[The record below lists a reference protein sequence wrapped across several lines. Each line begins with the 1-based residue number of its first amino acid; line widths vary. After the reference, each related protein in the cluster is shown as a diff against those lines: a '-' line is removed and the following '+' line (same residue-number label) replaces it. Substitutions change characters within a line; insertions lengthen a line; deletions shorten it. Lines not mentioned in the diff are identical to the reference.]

1 MKTIKQITA
10 ILLLIVGLLVVGS
23 AALASDTAFDEVKVN
38 DVVMTDNT
46 VYVERG
52 ETIDVDVQWTAGTS
66 TTVDRDDLKLNA
78 WIGGYEY
85 DDVEDTEEIPN
96 IDAGNTRKETLQ
108 IILPEDMD
116 AKEKYKL
123 HVRLYN
129 EDAIDFEE
137 VYSLK
142 ISQEKHKLSIQD
154 VILRP
159 NTVTAGNALFAT
171 IWVENMGYEKEENI
185 EVTVSI
191 PDLGVSAREHI
202 AELVSEEDTTE
213 DDDEETSG
221 ATPEMRLTIPSDA
234 KIGDYNIDITMEYNR
249 GHNVVKQTGTVH
261 VRPAEAVTAEDVPQ
275 AIVSVDGAAKDAV
288 AGTEVPFKI
297 MVANLDSKAS
307 VFSVEVAGAD
317 LWAATRTEPAMV
329 TLAPDST
336 GEMYVYVKP
345 KSGIEAGKH
354 SFTVKVKAGNA
365 IVAEKTLTA
374 DVAGTGATTSTT
386 TGATTA
392 TNGQTNFA
400 SLKNALVI
408 GFGVLVVLLVI
419 LGLIIA
425 FNKMSKDEEE
435 EIPTSEG
442 QAYY

>member
-52 ETIDVDVQWTAGTS
+52 ETIDVGVKWTAGTAD
-66 TTVDRDDLKLNA
+66 VDRDDLKLKA

-85 DDVEDTEEIPN
+85 DDVEDTVEIPN
-96 IDAGNTRKETLQ
+96 IDAGDTVSRTLH
-108 IILPEDMD
+108 ISLPEDMD

-129 EDAIDFEE
+129 EDAIDFEKI
-137 VYSLK
+137 YGLK
-142 ISQEKHKLSIQD
+142 ISQKKHKLSIQD

-171 IWVENMGYEKEENI
+171 IRVENMGYEKEEDI
-185 EVTVSI
+185 KVTVSI
-191 PDLGVSAREHI
+191 PDLGVSAREYI
-202 AELVSEEDTTE
+202 EELVSEEGTE

-221 ATPEMRLTIPSDA
+221 ATPEMRLTIPTDA
-234 KIGDYNIDITMEYNR
+234 KVGDYNIDITMEYNR
-249 GHNVVKQTGTVH
+249 GHDVVKLTGTVH
-261 VRPAEAVTAEDVPQ
+261 VRSAEDVTAEDVPQ
-275 AIVSVDGAAKDAV
+275 SIVSVDGAAKDAV
-288 AGTEVPFKI
+288 AGTEVPFKV

-317 LWAATRTEPAMV
+317 LWAAIRTEPAMV

-374 DVAGTGATTSTT
+374 DVKGTSTTTSTAT